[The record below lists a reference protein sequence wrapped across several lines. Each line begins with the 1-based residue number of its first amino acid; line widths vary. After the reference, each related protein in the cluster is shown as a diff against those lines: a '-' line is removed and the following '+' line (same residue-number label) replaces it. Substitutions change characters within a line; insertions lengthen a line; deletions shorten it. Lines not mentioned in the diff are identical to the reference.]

1 MKLSAVYKSPKK
13 VDTYLYVA
21 KRDDFTRVPAALMQ
35 KFGTPLFVMLIPLN
49 KREIIAGMDRN
60 KLVLKLESEGFYLQL
75 PPKVTNLLEGHL
87 HDRQID
93 NIPDAK

>member
-13 VDTYLYVA
+13 VDTYLYVT

-49 KREIIAGMDRN
+49 KRESIAGIDRN
-60 KLVLKLESEGFYLQL
+60 KLVLKLSSEGFYLQL

>member
-1 MKLSAVYKSPKK
+1 
-13 VDTYLYVA
+13 
-21 KRDDFTRVPAALMQ
+21 
-35 KFGTPLFVMLIPLN
+35 MLIPLN

-75 PPKVTNLLEGHL
+75 PPKITNLLEGHL